1 MTTLVLIPGLVSD
14 GIVWAPLAAAA
25 RAKMSIHQADPSGG
39 NSISGMAGRFLT
51 ETPGHIIAVG
61 HSMGGRV
68 AMEMARQAPERVQG
82 LVLANTGHH
91 PKRDGE
97 EVKRRQM
104 IDLGN
109 RDIRQ
114 LADEWLPPMLDPA
127 RAGDTKLLGE
137 LKAMVLRAGPA
148 VHERQIRA
156 LLGRPDAGAYVG
168 NIACPILLVAARED
182 GWSPIAQ
189 HREIANAAPDA
200 ELVIIENAGHFA
212 PIERPAEVTA
222 AITGWLARK
231 FGASNG

>member
-14 GIVWAPLAAAA
+14 SIVWAHLAAAA
-25 RAKMSIHQADPSGG
+25 GAEMPVYEADPSEGT
-39 NSISGMAGRFLT
+39 SIPGMARRFLG
-51 ETPGHIIAVG
+51 ETPGAIIAVG

-68 AMEMARQAPERVQG
+68 AMEMARQAPERVRG

-97 EVKRRQM
+97 EIKRRQM

-109 RDIRQ
+109 RDMRQ

-127 RAGDTKLLGE
+127 RVGDAELIGD
-137 LKAMVLRAGPA
+137 LKAMVLRAGPQI
-148 VHERQIRA
+148 HERQIHA
-156 LLGRPDAGAYVG
+156 LLERPDAGAYIG
-168 NIACPILLVAARED
+168 DIACPVLLVAARGD
-182 GWSPIAQ
+182 AWSPIAQ
-189 HREIANAAPDA
+189 HREIADAVSDA

-212 PIERPAEVTA
+212 PVERPAEVTA
-222 AITGWLARK
+222 AIIGWLARR